1 MTKEKLFQ
9 IISENTGVEINE
21 ITEESR
27 LYDELGID
35 SLELEKI
42 VAEAEAIFDTVY
54 DRRGYSAVVTVG
66 ELYQSLTAIR

>member
-21 ITEESR
+21 ITEESH

>member
-9 IISENTGVEINE
+9 IISEITGVSFGE
-21 ITEESR
+21 ITEESH

-42 VAEAEAIFDTVY
+42 VAEAEAIYDTVY
-54 DRRGYSAVVTVG
+54 DRQGYSAAVTVG
-66 ELYQSLTAIR
+66 ELYQTLTAIR

>member
-9 IISENTGVEINE
+9 IISEITGVELNE
-21 ITEESR
+21 ITEESH

-42 VAEAEAIFDTVY
+42 VAEAEAIYDTVY
-54 DRRGYSAVVTVG
+54 DRPGYSSVVTVG
-66 ELYQSLTAIR
+66 ELYQALTAIR